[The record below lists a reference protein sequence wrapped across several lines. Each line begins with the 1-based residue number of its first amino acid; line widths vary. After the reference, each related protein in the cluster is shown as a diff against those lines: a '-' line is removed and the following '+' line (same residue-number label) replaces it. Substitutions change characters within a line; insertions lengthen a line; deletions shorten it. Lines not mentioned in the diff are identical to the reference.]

1 MRATKRLALLG
12 LMCGATVAC
21 TPVMKGIGEGLLLAT
36 GVGQPAL
43 EDKATQPS
51 IGYLKVVSGQQA
63 LFVLGFVSQG
73 QEVWFGPGP
82 STLTMTQGV
91 VQRTSG
97 LGNDLL
103 HEVWLG
109 DGAEY
114 LVAGLHTLPSDQTV
128 ALTKRRSVSTAY
140 RWQVDDHYLLK
151 RVGTERVQAWGG
163 TEPEA
168 IRIEEIPVG
177 TDWPGNTYWVQPAT
191 GEVIASEQWLSPTR
205 RFALVPREPHER
217 RDMSV
222 LPAPHAQVT
231 IKQPQRLSAWL
242 VQHPAYAQILP
253 ANLIISSAQWPT
265 HAAKQLHQR
274 VVLDFKQA
282 QASTRGAT
290 QAHYAALTAWL
301 QSVKASARVPVASTD
316 PYWLQ
321 ANPTKDPL
329 LQAGDTVT
337 VMSPTRD
344 VSVIRATG
352 QRCLAQFLPQ
362 SAVDAYLAAC
372 DSANTGL
379 NSAWLLQPDGQ
390 ISEQGIAL
398 WNQSPRIV
406 VAPGAWLVLL
416 PNDYARHAGDA
427 KAAKHLMQLLHQL
440 ELAP

>member
-1 MRATKRLALLG
+1 MIALASTSLL
-12 LMCGATVAC
+12 AC
-21 TPVMKGIGEGLLLAT
+21 TPVMKGIGEGMLLAT

-43 EDKATQPS
+43 EDKATQPA

-82 STLTMTQGV
+82 STLTMTQGI
-91 VQRTSG
+91 VQRSSG
-97 LGNDLL
+97 FGDDLL
-103 HEVWLG
+103 HETWLG

-114 LVAGLHTLPSDQTV
+114 LEAGLHTLPSGQPI
-128 ALTKRRSVSTAY
+128 ALTKRRSLTTAY
-140 RWQVDDHYLLK
+140 RWQVEDHYLLK

-163 TEPEA
+163 IELEA
-168 IRIEEIPVG
+168 IRIEEVPVG
-177 TDWPGNTYWVQPAT
+177 TVWPGNTYWVQPAT

-217 RDMSV
+217 RDVSV
-222 LPAPHAQVT
+222 LPAPQTQLA
-231 IKQPQRLSAWL
+231 IKQSQRLSTWL
-242 VQHPAYAQILP
+242 VKHPAYAQVLP
-253 ANLIISSAQWPT
+253 ANLVISSTQWPT
-265 HAAKQLHQR
+265 PAAKQLHQR
-274 VVLDFKQA
+274 VILDLKQA
-282 QASTRGAT
+282 QANTRGAT
-290 QAHYAALTAWL
+290 QAHYAALTTWL
-301 QSVKASARVPVASTD
+301 QSVKGSARVPVVSTD

-329 LQAGDTVT
+329 LQAGDVVT
-337 VMSPTRD
+337 VMPPTRD

-362 SAVDAYLAAC
+362 SAVDAYLTAC
-372 DSANTGL
+372 DSADSGL

-398 WNQSPRIV
+398 WNQSPPTV

-427 KAAKHLMQLLHQL
+427 TAAKHLMQLLHQL